1 LLNFRY
7 TLFYK
12 FSFGLPDRTIRFPMK
27 NGYHQQSPSPDP
39 LPKLLT
45 IAAILCLCG
54 FGLSTLVRSSR
65 HPELP
70 QTALFQPN
78 SLPQTPLT
86 LTAAASGINSGVSVS
101 YRKISGEALY
111 LTVIDLT
118 DPQVY
123 FGIGLAHNAPQA
135 NSNRSTRGDEHF
147 TPMVR
152 RHHAAITASG
162 TFFSMDHQKRVMGNL
177 VSGGKRLKY
186 SPWENY
192 GTTLGIKA
200 GNRPEMRT
208 ARLEGRP
215 NWDQHG
221 FSLTAGPRLLKDG
234 KAQIQPKSEGFTD
247 RGMMEGKA
255 LRAALGYPKHGRS
268 MLLVTFLS
276 PLTLE
281 KEAKIM
287 AHLGC
292 SEAMNLDGGTSIAL
306 AKGSK
311 ILQPAGRE
319 LTNVITIYD
328 AKYPA
333 PDSLKNGWQAFQE
346 KSLVAAR
353 H

>member
-1 LLNFRY
+1 
-7 TLFYK
+7 
-12 FSFGLPDRTIRFPMK
+12 MK
-27 NGYHQQSPSPDP
+27 NGYPNPSPDP

-45 IAAILCLCG
+45 IAAILCLSSFG
-54 FGLSTLVRSSR
+54 FASLLLRSTTEAPQGAFQSG
-65 HPELP
+65 PLP
-70 QTALFQPN
+70 TTPLNLNPPSLNSPSLNSPN
-78 SLPQTPLT
+78 SHQSDHPTP
-86 LTAAASGINSGVSVS
+86 ISVG
-101 YRKISGEALY
+101 YRKIAGEALY
-111 LTVIDLT
+111 LTTIDLT
-118 DPQVY
+118 HPQVY

-135 NSNRSTRGDEHF
+135 NSTKSTRGDEHF

-152 RHHAAITASG
+152 RHRAAITASG

-192 GTTLGIKA
+192 GTTLGLKA
-200 GNRPEMRT
+200 NNIPEMRT

-221 FSLTAGPRLLKDG
+221 FSLTAGPRLLKQG
-234 KAQIQPKSEGFTD
+234 KIQIQPRSEGFTD

-255 LRAALGYPKHGRS
+255 LRAALGYPKHGRT

-276 PLTLE
+276 PITLE

-306 AKGSK
+306 AKGGK
-311 ILQPAGRE
+311 ILQSAGRE

-328 AKYPA
+328 SRYPA
-333 PDSLKNGWQAFQE
+333 PDSLKTAWQNFQT
-346 KSLVAAR
+346 KQMIATKR
-353 H
+353 

>member
-1 LLNFRY
+1 
-7 TLFYK
+7 
-12 FSFGLPDRTIRFPMK
+12 MK
-27 NGYHQQSPSPDP
+27 NGYHPQSPDP

-45 IAAILCLCG
+45 IAVILGLSS
-54 FGLSTLVRSSR
+54 FGLTALVRSYRPS
-65 HPELP
+65 ELP
-70 QTALFQPN
+70 QTAFQPN
-78 SLPQTPLT
+78 NLPQTPLN
-86 LTAAASGINSGVSVS
+86 LNPPIDRSSGVSVS

-111 LTVIDLT
+111 LTTIDLT
-118 DPQVY
+118 DPQIY

-135 NSNRSTRGDEHF
+135 NSHRFTRGDEHF

-192 GTTLGIKA
+192 GTTLGIKI

-234 KAQIQPKSEGFTD
+234 KPQIQPKSEGFTD

-306 AKGSK
+306 AKGGK

-333 PDSLKNGWQAFQE
+333 PDSLKSSWQAFQQ
-346 KSLVAAR
+346 KGLVATTP
-353 H
+353 

>member
-1 LLNFRY
+1 
-7 TLFYK
+7 
-12 FSFGLPDRTIRFPMK
+12 MK

-45 IAAILCLCG
+45 IAAILSLSG
-54 FGLSTLVRSSR
+54 FGLATLARSYYRPSA
-65 HPELP
+65 P
-70 QTALFQPN
+70 AAYQPTQ
-78 SLPQTPLT
+78 LPQTPIFLGSAGLLPKSSAVT
-86 LTAAASGINSGVSVS
+86 VS

-111 LTVIDLT
+111 LTVIDLS

-135 NSNRSTRGDEHF
+135 NSSRSTSGDEHF

-152 RHHAAITASG
+152 RHHAAVTASG

-192 GTTLGIKA
+192 GTTLGLKA

-215 NWDQHG
+215 NWDHHG

-234 KAQIQPKSEGFTD
+234 KPQIQPRSEGFTD

-255 LRAALGYPKHGRS
+255 LRAALGYPKHGRT

-306 AKGSK
+306 AKGGK

-333 PDSLKNGWQAFQE
+333 PDSLKNAWQAFQE
-346 KSLVAAR
+346 KSLVATR
-353 H
+353 P

>member
-1 LLNFRY
+1 
-7 TLFYK
+7 
-12 FSFGLPDRTIRFPMK
+12 MK

-39 LPKLLT
+39 LPKLLA
-45 IAAILCLCG
+45 IAVILSLSG
-54 FGLSTLVRSSR
+54 FGLATLARSYYR
-65 HPELP
+65 
-70 QTALFQPN
+70 QDATTAYQPIQ
-78 SLPQTPLT
+78 LPQTPL
-86 LTAAASGINSGVSVS
+86 LLGAAEPTSKSSGISVS

-111 LTVIDLT
+111 LTLIDLS

-123 FGIGLAHNAPQA
+123 LGIGLAHNALQA
-135 NSNRSTRGDEHF
+135 NSSRSTLGDEHF

-192 GTTLGIKA
+192 GTTLGLKA

-234 KAQIQPKSEGFTD
+234 KPQIQPKSEGFTD

-306 AKGSK
+306 AKGGK

-333 PDSLKNGWQAFQE
+333 PDSLKNSWQAFQE
-346 KSLVAAR
+346 KSLVATR
-353 H
+353 R

>member
-1 LLNFRY
+1 
-7 TLFYK
+7 
-12 FSFGLPDRTIRFPMK
+12 MK
-27 NGYHQQSPSPDP
+27 NGYQQQSPAPDP

-45 IAAILCLCG
+45 IAVILSLSS
-54 FGLSTLVRSSR
+54 FGLVTLARSY
-65 HPELP
+65 HPAESP
-70 QTALFQPN
+70 QTAFQPN
-78 SLPQTPLT
+78 NLPQTPLT
-86 LTAAASGINSGVSVS
+86 LAPQQDKGSGVSVS

-111 LTVIDLT
+111 LTSIDLS

-123 FGIGLAHNAPQA
+123 LGIGLAHNAPQA

-192 GTTLGIKA
+192 GTTLGLKA

-234 KAQIQPKSEGFTD
+234 KPQIQPKSEGFTD

-306 AKGSK
+306 AKGGK

-333 PDSLKNGWQAFQE
+333 PDSLKNSWQAFQE
-346 KSLVAAR
+346 KSLVATR
-353 H
+353 R